1 MARYTLREA
10 LAPYWYEQL
19 VDRGMPEDP
28 TPQQVAMWQTSR
40 RARPGPRPQVI
51 EAIERRAGGQGVLE
65 VEHSTGLAHSSVTT
79 ALRAGTAALLEPW
92 LGDVPAWKT
101 GLDEG
106 RDLEEIAEL
115 YGVPAHLVTVALNGW
130 PPSPAP
136 ATAADV
142 KDEALRLWRSGA
154 ELPQIADEVGVPRQ
168 RLRTWVGEGEL
179 RLTPARLEGDRVAEV
194 LGWSPALSKKHRA
207 GGLLPHPDGI
217 RAGRKPWWWKATLDR
232 FARET
237 LTHRC
242 PQCSAGFPSAKGLS
256 MHRTSIH
263 GRPPV
268 PQLSSELEQQAQR
281 IWREGAP
288 LADIA
293 AGVAVP
299 LTQLTA
305 WINAGEL
312 QLTPR
317 RLRRRD
323 LLDRFGWPPTMVH
336 TYQCEG
342 VLPAPD
348 GDRSTGHPQA
358 WWWEHTIDTL
368 EREVMTHRC
377 PTCGA
382 LYAGAY
388 GLIIHQRRHAP
399 RRP

>member
-19 VDRGMPEDP
+19 VGRGLPEDP

-51 EAIERRAGGQGVLE
+51 EAIERRAGGQSVLE
-65 VEHSTGLAHSSVTT
+65 IERSLGLSHSSVTT

-106 RDLEEIAEL
+106 RDLEGIAQL
-115 YGVPAHLVTVALNGW
+115 YGVPAHLVTVALDGW
-130 PPSPAP
+130 PPPPALPTP
-136 ATAADV
+136 AEV
-142 KDEALRLWRSGA
+142 KDEALRLWRAGA
-154 ELPQIADEVGVPRQ
+154 EIPRIADEIGVPRAQ
-168 RLRTWVGEGEL
+168 LRTWVEERAL
-179 RLTPARLEGDRVAEV
+179 RLTPARLESDEATEL
-194 LGWSPALSKKHRA
+194 LGWSPALFKRHRG
-207 GGLLPHPDGI
+207 GGLLPPPDGI
-217 RAGRKPWWWKATLDR
+217 RAGRSPWWWKRTLDR
-232 FARET
+232 FAEQV

-242 PQCSAGFPSAKGLS
+242 SQCSAGFSSAKGLS
-256 MHRTSIH
+256 MHRTSVH

-268 PQLSSELEQQAQR
+268 QQLSTEIQR
-281 IWREGAP
+281 EARRLWREGAP

-293 AGVAVP
+293 AGVAAP

-305 WINAGEL
+305 WIEAGEL

-323 LLDRFGWPPTMVH
+323 LLDRFGWSLTMVH
-336 TYQCEG
+336 TYQREG
-342 VLPAPD
+342 VLPSPD
-348 GDRSTGHPQA
+348 GDRVTGHPQA
-358 WWWEHTIDTL
+358 WWWEHTIDAL
-368 EREVMTHRC
+368 EREGMTHCC

-382 LYAGAY
+382 RFAGAY
-388 GLIIHQRRHAP
+388 GLSIHQRRHAP
-399 RRP
+399 HRP